1 MEASST
7 ISTSASSGLEGQ
19 RPKVAP
25 AGRHSSSRCSVEAG
39 APVASASRLAARPVG
54 AASATVS
61 PLRFKI
67 ETIPRTMVVLPTPG
81 PPVTTATLA
90 PSASLTASACC
101 RASAIPAS
109 RSYQTIALSAST
121 VSAGA
126 GASRRRASPAASA
139 VSAR

>member
-1 MEASST
+1 MA
-7 ISTSASSGLEGQ
+7 L
-19 RPKVAP
+19 

-54 AASATVS
+54 AASATES
-61 PLRFKI
+61 PARFRI

-81 PPVTTATLA
+81 PPVTTATFE
-90 PSASLTASACC
+90 PSASFTAAACW

-109 RSYQTIALSAST
+109 RSYQPIAASASAT
-121 VSAGA
+121 TGRAVPWR
-126 GASRRRASPAASA
+126 SRWSPEASA